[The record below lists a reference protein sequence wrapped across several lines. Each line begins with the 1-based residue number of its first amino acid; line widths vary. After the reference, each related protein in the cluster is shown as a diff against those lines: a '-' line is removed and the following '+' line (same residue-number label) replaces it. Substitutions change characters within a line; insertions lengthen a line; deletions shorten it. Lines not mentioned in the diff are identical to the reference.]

1 MKKSMKEDIYKI
13 KLFNEKVNRLAN
25 SRFYKK
31 YRDELPE
38 VIVKWDSPRFT
49 AEKNNT
55 VIIEGKIKSCMPVLD
70 QEEIEAFVLT
80 YRILTQNNDQV
91 SIGRLSKIFNREW
104 IPKEAKDIFEDVRTK
119 MNNFLKQAVSV
130 NLGNR
135 PFSLQTLIDIFI
147 YGGLAH
153 TNVRKEKIYR
163 NWTTSGFSGLLWVEF
178 VAAILEMMRYFL
190 YFKGLNEAVLDY
202 HEKAFSKSLK
212 QT

>member
-1 MKKSMKEDIYKI
+1 MD
-13 KLFNEKVNRLAN
+13 RLAN
-25 SRFYKK
+25 SGFYRR
-31 YRDELPE
+31 YRDQLPE
-38 VIVKWDSPRFT
+38 VIVKWDSPKFSDG
-49 AEKNNT
+49 ENNNLT
-55 VIIEGKIKSCMPVLD
+55 IEGKIKSEMPDLV
-70 QEEIEAFVLT
+70 QEEIDAFVLT
-80 YRILTQNNDQV
+80 YRILTQNNDPV
-91 SIGRLSKIFNREW
+91 SIGSLSKIYCREW

-153 TNVRKEKIYR
+153 TNIRKEKIYR
-163 NWTTSGFSGLLWVEF
+163 NWTTSGFSGLLWAEF
-178 VAAILEMMRYFL
+178 VAAMLEMTRYFL